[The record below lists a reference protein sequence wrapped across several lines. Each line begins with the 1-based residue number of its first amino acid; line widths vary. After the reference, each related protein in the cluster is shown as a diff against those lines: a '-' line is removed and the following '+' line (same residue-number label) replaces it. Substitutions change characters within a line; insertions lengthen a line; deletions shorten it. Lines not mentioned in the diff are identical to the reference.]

1 MSINTYDVIWEGL
14 IYYLYKITLTSDD
27 DNKKMMS
34 KKSVLYVNISIT
46 NSKAMIL
53 VTNWHVSIS

>member
-1 MSINTYDVIWEGL
+1 MHKIWNWMSINTYDVIWEGL

-34 KKSVLYVNISIT
+34 KKSVFYV
-46 NSKAMIL
+46 KDDL
-53 VTNWHVSIS
+53 FQ

>member
-1 MSINTYDVIWEGL
+1 MHKIWNWMSINTYDVIWEGL

-34 KKSVLYVNISIT
+34 KKSVLYVKDDLFQKLIQ
-46 NSKAMIL
+46 KQ
-53 VTNWHVSIS
+53 WF